1 MCLPMASSA
10 FTSPTKYAAWQ
21 EYGTPC
27 TYIKCLNDRAVLP
40 AMCDAYIARM
50 KDADVDLQVETM
62 QCGHSPAH
70 VAPKELADLI
80 ANIAG

>member
-10 FTSPTKYAAWQ
+10 MGSPTRYAAWKD
-21 EYGTPC
+21 YRTPC

-40 AMCDAYIARM
+40 EMCDTYIGRM
-50 KDADVDLQVETM
+50 RDAGVNVDVETM

-70 VAPKELADLI
+70 VAPKELAELI
-80 ANIAG
+80 TRIAG